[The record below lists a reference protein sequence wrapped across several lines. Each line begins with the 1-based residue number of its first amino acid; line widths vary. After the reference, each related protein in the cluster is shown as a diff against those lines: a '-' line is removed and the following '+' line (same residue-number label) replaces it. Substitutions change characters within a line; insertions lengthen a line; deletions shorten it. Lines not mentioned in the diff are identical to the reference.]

1 MDLAETVD
9 DLICTFDGTGDTT
22 MDTLAMFIFGW
33 ILAALFVLW
42 LGRLAYDRFI
52 GKMMTLLGLVTGHT
66 RDTMSWVCR
75 SKSDVDYELRISIR
89 LFATAFFV
97 FNIF

>member
-52 GKMMTLLGLVTGHT
+52 GKVMTLLRLVTGHT
-66 RDTMSWVCR
+66 PNITSCAYDNKKRPEST
-75 SKSDVDYELRISIR
+75 VDFELRIRIDV
-89 LFATAFFV
+89 FAAAF
-97 FNIF
+97 